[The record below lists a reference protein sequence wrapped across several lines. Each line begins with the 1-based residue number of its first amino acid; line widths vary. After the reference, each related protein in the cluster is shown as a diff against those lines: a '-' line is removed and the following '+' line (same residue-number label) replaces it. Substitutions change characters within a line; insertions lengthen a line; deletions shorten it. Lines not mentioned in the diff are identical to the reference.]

1 MGSSPRDGLYLTV
14 EDGVPQ
20 GEACEDGVCHA
31 APADRSTVGEKR
43 HCSVTG
49 GHPPWTR
56 DSTRPRVLRRDP
68 EAELKLSGCSDALF
82 PEISVHYLFP
92 KPDGTAWR
100 SKENLADGLRNRV
113 VHKFPRWSPNLPR
126 YWGINACLIGTGST
140 PTGSPSGPSTQAS
153 TGSRFTT
160 RRGRGRWRRPTG
172 IDGCSGRFRSIVWKF
187 VSMRSP
193 WSRLETREQPIDART
208 PEIQADQVAR
218 VPIGS
223 RPRRARPGRRWP
235 RRRW

>member
-49 GHPPWTR
+49 GHLPWTR

-82 PEISVHYLFP
+82 PGFLFTTCSP
-92 KPDGTAWR
+92 SPTGRPGGARRTSPMGCAT
-100 SKENLADGLRNRV
+100 G
-113 VHKFPRWSPNLPR
+113 WSTSSHGGRPTCPS
-126 YWGINACLIGTGST
+126 TGAST
-140 PTGSPSGPSTQAS
+140 PAS
-153 TGSRFTT
+153 SAPV
-160 RRGRGRWRRPTG
+160 RRLPGRRVDRALKRQP
-172 IDGCSGRFRSIVWKF
+172 DQESCSGRVRAKEKAYGDPGGAQGV
-187 VSMRSP
+187 P
-193 WSRLETREQPIDART
+193 D
-208 PEIQADQVAR
+208 VA
-218 VPIGS
+218 
-223 RPRRARPGRRWP
+223 W
-235 RRRW
+235 RRRWRVAEWMLRPQPRVCHPQ